1 MGSILPMC
9 WPVSQLML
17 VGMNKPGHWRTAMP
31 MQTDETRIAPRAG
44 VSARLSA
51 RLRSHQ
57 LDEALARG
65 MPPESA
71 APLALRARR
80 LTALS
85 RRRAIARGLRRVI
98 RDTCRGGPPSRARIS
113 PRRAQ
118 VIGAADKLTE
128 LADALATPGPVPAR
142 GVAQAFLL
150 LTDGT
155 GPLYDA
161 NNTANLGACAAIAAG
176 NLRLEE

>member
-1 MGSILPMC
+1 
-9 WPVSQLML
+9 
-17 VGMNKPGHWRTAMP
+17 MP
-31 MQTDETRIAPRAG
+31 IQTTDETRIAPREG
-44 VSARLSA
+44 VSARLIA
-51 RLRSHQ
+51 RLRSRQ

-65 MPPESA
+65 TPPETA
-71 APLALRARR
+71 TPLALRARW
-80 LTALS
+80 LTTLS
-85 RRRAIARGLRRVI
+85 RRRAIAHSLRRLI

-113 PRRAQ
+113 PRRAR
-118 VIGAADKLTE
+118 VIAAADELTR

-161 NNTANLGACAAIAAG
+161 NDTANLRARAAIATS
-176 NLRLEE
+176 NLRLER

>member
-1 MGSILPMC
+1 M
-9 WPVSQLML
+9 
-17 VGMNKPGHWRTAMP
+17 RT
-31 MQTDETRIAPRAG
+31 QTDGTRIAPREG
-44 VSARLSA
+44 VSARLIA
-51 RLRSHQ
+51 RLRSRQ
-57 LDEALARG
+57 LDEALAG
-65 MPPESA
+65 GTPPETTT
-71 APLALRARR
+71 PLALRARR
-80 LTALS
+80 LTKLS
-85 RRRAIARGLRRVI
+85 RRRAIAGGLRRVI

-118 VIGAADKLTE
+118 VSAAADELSR
-128 LADALATPGPVPAR
+128 LADVLATPGPVPAR

-161 NNTANLGACAAIAAG
+161 NDAANLRARAMTAAS